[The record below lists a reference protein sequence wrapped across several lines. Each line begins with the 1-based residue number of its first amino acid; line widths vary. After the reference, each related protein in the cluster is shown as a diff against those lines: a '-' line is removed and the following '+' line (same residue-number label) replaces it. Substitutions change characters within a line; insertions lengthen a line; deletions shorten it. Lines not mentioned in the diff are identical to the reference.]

1 MIELLV
7 LLLIIVIMA
16 SFCLQL
22 ILSKPEI
29 GAVLY
34 GMAVPKLDTFTD
46 SSKLFVAVGILGAT
60 IMPHSL
66 FLHSNM
72 VLTRSHELSIRG
84 KKEAL
89 RFAFVDVTASLACAF
104 FVNASILIVAAAT
117 FYEHGYHTI
126 ASLYE
131 ASALLDPLL
140 GSQYAAIAFGIALLA
155 SGQSQL
161 VCLKGRFMG
170 HLLHLCR

>member
-7 LLLIIVIMA
+7 GMLILVIVA
-16 SFCLQL
+16 SFTLQL
-22 ILSKPEI
+22 FLSKPAM
-29 GAVLY
+29 GPLLH
-34 GMAVPKLDTFTD
+34 GLLVPCADVFTN
-46 SSKLFVAVGILGAT
+46 SQKLFVAVGILGAT

-72 VLTRSHELSIRG
+72 ILTRSHELTLRG
-84 KKEAL
+84 KREAL
-89 RFAFVDVTASLACAF
+89 KFARIDSGISLTCAF

-117 FYEHGYHTI
+117 FYENGYHSV

-140 GSQYAAIAFGIALLA
+140 GSKYAAVAFGIALLA
-155 SGQSQL
+155 SGT
-161 VCLKGRFMG
+161 
-170 HLLHLCR
+170 